1 MRVGRLAALAG
12 IGWLM
17 LTWRLAATG
26 VLRRWDA
33 TPPPL
38 FVLMLAI
45 VVTAA
50 LIAFSPLGRR
60 LAFGIPLWILIAV
73 QSFRLPLELAM
84 HRLAVIGAMP
94 PQMSY
99 GGRNFDIV
107 TGATAIVVAL
117 GIRVGLAGRRL
128 ALTWNVVG
136 TLLLINILVVAILST
151 PRFRYFGTDRV
162 NIFVTYPPFVW
173 LPAVMVLAALAGH
186 MLIFRRLADRSAS
199 AVRR

>member
-117 GIRVGLAGRRL
+117 GIRAGLAGRRL

-186 MLIFRRLADRSAS
+186 MLIFRRLTDRSAS
-199 AVRR
+199 VVRR